1 MGSASGTA
9 WLLTGEPTFWEPK
22 MGLVSVLGL
31 LGLLRG
37 QRMGSG
43 EAGETGARREHQ
55 RAGARFI
62 GAFTALV
69 FIIYTLLILGVPVK
83 RVINIKIFYRP
94 VKIPQQK

>member
-1 MGSASGTA
+1 MGAKDELFEGPLA
-9 WLLTGEPTFWEPK
+9 FWAC
-22 MGLVSVLGL
+22 S
-31 LGLLRG
+31 
-37 QRMGSG
+37 
-43 EAGETGARREHQ
+43 GARGWGPGREEELKLIGEHQ

-69 FIIYTLLILGVPVK
+69 FIIYTLLILGAPVK